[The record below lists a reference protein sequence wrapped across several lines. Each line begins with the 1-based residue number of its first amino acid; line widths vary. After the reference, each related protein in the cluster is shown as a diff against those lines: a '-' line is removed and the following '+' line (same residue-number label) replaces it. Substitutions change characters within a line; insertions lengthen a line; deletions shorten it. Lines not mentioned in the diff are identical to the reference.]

1 MMNMENMTIKE
12 FVNGVKQFVTD
23 KETVANFTVK
33 TKDGY
38 IIEITVQIDDGLYD
52 AERAAEAQGMIDFD
66 EDHNDD

>member
-1 MMNMENMTIKE
+1 MENMTIKE

-23 KETVANFTVK
+23 KEAVANFTVK

-38 IIEITVQIDDGLYD
+38 IIEITVQIDDGSYD
-52 AERAAEAQGMIDFD
+52 AERAAEAQGMIDFG